1 MKLDVTSTVKADG
14 YVMCEVRPEVS
25 TLVELVNNQYPRT
38 AVRIIETTMRIKDG
52 DTMVIGGLINENDI
66 QNVSKV
72 PLLGDLP
79 VLGTLFRSTTTT
91 KSRNEVVVMLTPNI
105 MR

>member
-1 MKLDVTSTVKADG
+1 MDL
-14 YVMCEVRPEVS
+14 RPEVS

-38 AVRIIETTMRIKDG
+38 AVRTVNTTMRIKDG
-52 DTMVIGGLINENDI
+52 DTITIGGLINENDI
-66 QNVSKV
+66 ETVQKI

-79 VLGTLFRSTTTT
+79 IVGTLFRSVSVQ
-91 KSRNEVVVMLTPNI
+91 KSRNEVVMMLSTYI